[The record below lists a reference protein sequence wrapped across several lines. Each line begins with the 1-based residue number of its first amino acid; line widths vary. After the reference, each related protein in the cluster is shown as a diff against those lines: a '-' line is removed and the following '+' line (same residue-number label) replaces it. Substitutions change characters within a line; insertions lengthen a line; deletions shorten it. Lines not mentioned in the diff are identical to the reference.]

1 MFKQLFY
8 STFFIFLSAK
18 SIGQSY
24 PKSPLI
30 GSFILEKLEISQQFD
45 SNLVKIPLP
54 VWSLYNNPSFMDSL
68 VINDGLNFKRSF
80 SFNKSAEQTLEGSL
94 QLSNDTL
101 MMRRGILFSIDFLI
115 VERMDAAVLV
125 LRERHKMRQVRRTF
139 RRRH

>member
-1 MFKQLFY
+1 MLKQLFY
-8 STFFIFLSAK
+8 PTFFIFLSAK

-68 VINDGLNFKRSF
+68 IINDGLNFKRSF